1 MKGMEDDIVTVLPR
15 NNLDRLVIL
24 EQMWAN
30 IVTHDGM
37 PEKDSMTSLLL
48 K

>member
-1 MKGMEDDIVTVLPR
+1 MEDEIVTVLPR

-30 IVTHDGM
+30 IVTRGGM

>member
-24 EQMWAN
+24 DQMWAN
-30 IVTHDGM
+30 IVMRDGM
-37 PEKDSMTSLLL
+37 PVKDSIPAYY
-48 K
+48 